1 MSTFQNIKALI
12 IEDDRSSIGVLRSL
26 LDQLLI
32 SSTVIADT
40 HNVEDHI
47 ATVNQPDIVFL
58 DLEMPKNNGYAVLEM
73 LRNNDKYDD
82 VPIIA
87 YTTHT
92 SHLNQARD
100 AGFDSLLGKP
110 LDSRA
115 FPEQLERI
123 LNGESIWIVP

>member
-47 ATVNQPDIVFL
+47 AAVNQPDIVFL

-73 LRNNDKYDD
+73 LRNNDKYDG